1 MENPLFP
8 DTADEGWI
16 VGSGQEQA
24 QRLEHNGC

>member
-8 DTADEGWI
+8 DTADEGRI